1 MSLPSPYACMLATC
15 VVKKKKKKTQAAY
28 AVLHLR
34 NMEN

>member
-15 VVKKKKKKTQAAY
+15 VVKKKKTQAAY